1 MHIAFVSLGAFGHI
15 NPTLA
20 LVTELVKKGVRVT
33 YFTTEA
39 FRTIIEPTGA
49 KFVAVPSWMA
59 ENDKHNEDGEKK
71 EDDGGVA
78 AAVPFLFLNEAGA
91 YIDTVLDTLKNDKPD
106 AVVHDFAGIAGTIAA
121 DNLRVANVM
130 LYTSYPSND
139 SYSVAAGFEN
149 CPPDH
154 PLRKAAAQLAQTYAE
169 KYGCRLL
176 TVKEIF
182 DGHGDFNLVMMQ
194 KKLVPNYET
203 FDDSF
208 VFTGV
213 QIGKRTAFGSWKAP
227 DNGKP
232 LLYSSLGTAFN
243 NWPEYYPILFDA
255 VRDLDI
261 NVFAALG
268 SIDPAS
274 LKDIPANVEVG
285 QMVPQLDI
293 LSQASVFITHAGMG
307 GTGEAIYYGVPMI
320 AIPQMEEQAI
330 TARQIEKLG
339 LGCAFPDKNAITSEG
354 LKAAIFKL
362 LIEPSY
368 KETAHAFSE
377 DMRSLGGA
385 KASAEALLAYLKQ
398 QEGDV
403 IEGNWFTMQCARPC
417 HDTLYSSLEVAEKL
431 SAAEQGGHVP
441 TELVPR
447 CPKCGGPMDIH
458 MGAGQ
463 RMIPDTAAQARFQ
476 TFLKTYH
483 GKKLV
488 VLELGIGW
496 RNQLIKAPMM
506 RLVASEPNATYVTIN
521 LGEIY
526 IADNI
531 KEKSFGLDGRLD
543 ELLPALREACEA

>member
-59 ENDKHNEDGEKK
+59 ENDKHNEDGE
-71 EDDGGVA
+71 VA

-121 DNLRVANVM
+121 DNLKVANVM

-194 KKLVPNYET
+194 KKLVPNYES

-339 LGCAFPDKNAITSEG
+339 LGVAFLDKSAITSEA
-354 LKAAIFKL
+354 LKTAIQKL
-362 LIEPSY
+362 LTEPSY
-368 KETAHAFSE
+368 KAAAEQFSA
-377 DMRSLGGA
+377 DMKTLGGA
-385 KASAEALLAYLKQ
+385 KASAEALLH
-398 QEGDV
+398 
-403 IEGNWFTMQCARPC
+403 F
-417 HDTLYSSLEVAEKL
+417 L
-431 SAAEQGGHVP
+431 SKP
-441 TELVPR
+441 
-447 CPKCGGPMDIH
+447 
-458 MGAGQ
+458 
-463 RMIPDTAAQARFQ
+463 
-476 TFLKTYH
+476 
-483 GKKLV
+483 
-488 VLELGIGW
+488 
-496 RNQLIKAPMM
+496 
-506 RLVASEPNATYVTIN
+506 
-521 LGEIY
+521 
-526 IADNI
+526 
-531 KEKSFGLDGRLD
+531 
-543 ELLPALREACEA
+543 

>member
-20 LVTELVKKGVRVT
+20 LVTELVKQGVRVT

-39 FRTIIEPTGA
+39 FRNIIEPTGA

-59 ENDKHNEDGEKK
+59 ENDKHNDGEKK

-91 YIDTVLDTLKNDKPD
+91 YIDTILDTLHDDKPD
-106 AVVHDFAGIAGTIAA
+106 AIVHDFAGIAGTIAA
-121 DNLRVANVM
+121 DNLNVPNVM

-139 SYSVAAGFEN
+139 SYSVAAGFES
-149 CPPDH
+149 CPADH
-154 PLRKAAAQLAQTYAE
+154 PLRKAAAGIAAGYAE
-169 KYGCRLL
+169 KYGCRVM

-194 KKLVPNYET
+194 KKLVPNYES

-213 QIGKRTAFGSWKAP
+213 QIGKRTVFGSWKAP

-339 LGCAFPDKNAITSEG
+339 LGVAFLDKSAITSEA
-354 LKAAIFKL
+354 LKTAIQKL
-362 LIEPSY
+362 LTEPSY
-368 KETAHAFSE
+368 KAAAEQFSA
-377 DMRSLGGA
+377 DMKTLGGA
-385 KASAEALLAYLKQ
+385 KASAEALLH
-398 QEGDV
+398 
-403 IEGNWFTMQCARPC
+403 F
-417 HDTLYSSLEVAEKL
+417 L
-431 SAAEQGGHVP
+431 SKP
-441 TELVPR
+441 
-447 CPKCGGPMDIH
+447 
-458 MGAGQ
+458 
-463 RMIPDTAAQARFQ
+463 
-476 TFLKTYH
+476 
-483 GKKLV
+483 
-488 VLELGIGW
+488 
-496 RNQLIKAPMM
+496 
-506 RLVASEPNATYVTIN
+506 
-521 LGEIY
+521 
-526 IADNI
+526 
-531 KEKSFGLDGRLD
+531 
-543 ELLPALREACEA
+543 

>member
-20 LVTELVKKGVRVT
+20 LVTELVKQGVRVT

-39 FRTIIEPTGA
+39 FRNIIEPTGA

-59 ENDKHNEDGEKK
+59 ENDNHNDGEKK

-91 YIDTVLDTLKNDKPD
+91 YIDTILDTLHDDKPD
-106 AVVHDFAGIAGTIAA
+106 AIVHDFAGIAGTIAA
-121 DNLRVANVM
+121 DNLNVPNVM

-139 SYSVAAGFEN
+139 SYSVAAGFES
-149 CPPDH
+149 CPADH
-154 PLRKAAAQLAQTYAE
+154 PLRKAAAGIAAGYAE
-169 KYGCRLL
+169 KYGCRVM

-194 KKLVPNYET
+194 KKLVPNYES

-339 LGCAFPDKNAITSEG
+339 LGVAFLDKSAITSEA
-354 LKAAIFKL
+354 LKTAIQKL
-362 LIEPSY
+362 LTEPSY
-368 KETAHAFSE
+368 KAAAEQFSA
-377 DMRSLGGA
+377 DMKTLGGA
-385 KASAEALLAYLKQ
+385 KASAEALLH
-398 QEGDV
+398 
-403 IEGNWFTMQCARPC
+403 F
-417 HDTLYSSLEVAEKL
+417 L
-431 SAAEQGGHVP
+431 SKP
-441 TELVPR
+441 
-447 CPKCGGPMDIH
+447 
-458 MGAGQ
+458 
-463 RMIPDTAAQARFQ
+463 
-476 TFLKTYH
+476 
-483 GKKLV
+483 
-488 VLELGIGW
+488 
-496 RNQLIKAPMM
+496 
-506 RLVASEPNATYVTIN
+506 
-521 LGEIY
+521 
-526 IADNI
+526 
-531 KEKSFGLDGRLD
+531 
-543 ELLPALREACEA
+543 

>member
-20 LVTELVKKGVRVT
+20 LVTELVKQGVRVT

-39 FRTIIEPTGA
+39 FRNIIEPTGA

-59 ENDKHNEDGEKK
+59 ENDKHNDGEKK

-91 YIDTVLDTLKNDKPD
+91 YIDTILDTLHDDKPD
-106 AVVHDFAGIAGTIAA
+106 AIVHDFAGIAGTIAA
-121 DNLRVANVM
+121 DNLNVPNVM

-139 SYSVAAGFEN
+139 SYSVAAGFES
-149 CPPDH
+149 CPADH
-154 PLRKAAAQLAQTYAE
+154 PLRKAAAGIAAGYAE
-169 KYGCRLL
+169 KYGCRVM

-194 KKLVPNYET
+194 KKLVPNYES

-274 LKDIPANVEVG
+274 PKDIPANVEVG

-339 LGCAFPDKNAITSEG
+339 LGVAFLDKSAITSEA
-354 LKAAIFKL
+354 LKTAIQKL
-362 LIEPSY
+362 LTEPSY
-368 KETAHAFSE
+368 KAAAEQFSA
-377 DMRSLGGA
+377 DMKTLGGA
-385 KASAEALLAYLKQ
+385 KASAEALLH
-398 QEGDV
+398 
-403 IEGNWFTMQCARPC
+403 F
-417 HDTLYSSLEVAEKL
+417 L
-431 SAAEQGGHVP
+431 SKP
-441 TELVPR
+441 
-447 CPKCGGPMDIH
+447 
-458 MGAGQ
+458 
-463 RMIPDTAAQARFQ
+463 
-476 TFLKTYH
+476 
-483 GKKLV
+483 
-488 VLELGIGW
+488 
-496 RNQLIKAPMM
+496 
-506 RLVASEPNATYVTIN
+506 
-521 LGEIY
+521 
-526 IADNI
+526 
-531 KEKSFGLDGRLD
+531 
-543 ELLPALREACEA
+543 

>member
-121 DNLRVANVM
+121 DNLKVANVM

-194 KKLVPNYET
+194 KKLVPNYES

-243 NWPEYYPILFDA
+243 NWPEYQCVCRPRLHRPGQPERHPGQCGSRPDGASAGHPFSGVGVYHPCRDGRHRRSHLLRRAHDRYPAD
-255 VRDLDI
+255 
-261 NVFAALG
+261 
-268 SIDPAS
+268 
-274 LKDIPANVEVG
+274 
-285 QMVPQLDI
+285 
-293 LSQASVFITHAGMG
+293 
-307 GTGEAIYYGVPMI
+307 
-320 AIPQMEEQAI
+320 
-330 TARQIEKLG
+330 
-339 LGCAFPDKNAITSEG
+339 
-354 LKAAIFKL
+354 
-362 LIEPSY
+362 
-368 KETAHAFSE
+368 
-377 DMRSLGGA
+377 GGA
-385 KASAEALLAYLKQ
+385 
-398 QEGDV
+398 GHH
-403 IEGNWFTMQCARPC
+403 RPA
-417 HDTLYSSLEVAEKL
+417 DRET
-431 SAAEQGGHVP
+431 
-441 TELVPR
+441 
-447 CPKCGGPMDIH
+447 
-458 MGAGQ
+458 GAG
-463 RMIPDTAAQARFQ
+463 RC
-476 TFLKTYH
+476 LS
-483 GKKLV
+483 G
-488 VLELGIGW
+488 
-496 RNQLIKAPMM
+496 
-506 RLVASEPNATYVTIN
+506 
-521 LGEIY
+521 
-526 IADNI
+526 
-531 KEKSFGLDGRLD
+531 
-543 ELLPALREACEA
+543 

>member
-20 LVTELVKKGVRVT
+20 LVTELVKQGVRVT

-39 FRTIIEPTGA
+39 FRNIIEPTGA

-59 ENDKHNEDGEKK
+59 ENDKHNDGEKK

-91 YIDTVLDTLKNDKPD
+91 YIDTILDTLHDDKPD
-106 AVVHDFAGIAGTIAA
+106 AIVHDFAGIAGTIAA
-121 DNLRVANVM
+121 DNLNVPNVM

-139 SYSVAAGFEN
+139 SYSVAAGFES
-149 CPPDH
+149 CPADH
-154 PLRKAAAQLAQTYAE
+154 PLRKAAAGIAAGYAE
-169 KYGCRLL
+169 KYGCRVM

-194 KKLVPNYET
+194 KKLVPNYES

-268 SIDPAS
+268 SLDPAS

-339 LGCAFPDKNAITSEG
+339 LGVAFLDKSAITSEA
-354 LKAAIFKL
+354 LKTAIQKL
-362 LIEPSY
+362 LTEPSY
-368 KETAHAFSE
+368 KAAAEQFSA
-377 DMRSLGGA
+377 DMKTLGGA
-385 KASAEALLAYLKQ
+385 KASAEALLH
-398 QEGDV
+398 
-403 IEGNWFTMQCARPC
+403 F
-417 HDTLYSSLEVAEKL
+417 L
-431 SAAEQGGHVP
+431 SKP
-441 TELVPR
+441 
-447 CPKCGGPMDIH
+447 
-458 MGAGQ
+458 
-463 RMIPDTAAQARFQ
+463 
-476 TFLKTYH
+476 
-483 GKKLV
+483 
-488 VLELGIGW
+488 
-496 RNQLIKAPMM
+496 
-506 RLVASEPNATYVTIN
+506 
-521 LGEIY
+521 
-526 IADNI
+526 
-531 KEKSFGLDGRLD
+531 
-543 ELLPALREACEA
+543 

>member
-20 LVTELVKKGVRVT
+20 LVTELVKQGVRVT

-39 FRTIIEPTGA
+39 FRNIIEPTGA

-59 ENDKHNEDGEKK
+59 ENDKHNDGEKK

-91 YIDTVLDTLKNDKPD
+91 YIDTILDTLHDDKPD
-106 AVVHDFAGIAGTIAA
+106 AIVHDFAGIAGTIAA
-121 DNLRVANVM
+121 DNLNVPNVM

-139 SYSVAAGFEN
+139 SYSVAAGFES
-149 CPPDH
+149 CPADH
-154 PLRKAAAQLAQTYAE
+154 PLRKAAAGIAAGYAE
-169 KYGCRLL
+169 KYGCRVM

-194 KKLVPNYET
+194 KKLVPNYES

-268 SIDPAS
+268 FIDPAS

-339 LGCAFPDKNAITSEG
+339 LGVAFLDKSAITSEA
-354 LKAAIFKL
+354 LKTAIQKLLTESSYKAAA
-362 LIEPSY
+362 EQ
-368 KETAHAFSE
+368 FSA
-377 DMRSLGGA
+377 DMKTLGGA
-385 KASAEALLAYLKQ
+385 KASAEALLH
-398 QEGDV
+398 
-403 IEGNWFTMQCARPC
+403 F
-417 HDTLYSSLEVAEKL
+417 L
-431 SAAEQGGHVP
+431 SKP
-441 TELVPR
+441 
-447 CPKCGGPMDIH
+447 
-458 MGAGQ
+458 
-463 RMIPDTAAQARFQ
+463 
-476 TFLKTYH
+476 
-483 GKKLV
+483 
-488 VLELGIGW
+488 
-496 RNQLIKAPMM
+496 
-506 RLVASEPNATYVTIN
+506 
-521 LGEIY
+521 
-526 IADNI
+526 
-531 KEKSFGLDGRLD
+531 
-543 ELLPALREACEA
+543 